1 MHPIDLSLTSK
12 TLYTELRELA
22 LAMGATENIGDT
34 PGTLVTKQL
43 KGAPYLYFQYRDLDG
58 VTRQVYLGRDGP
70 ELQPLVSR
78 LQSRKSDRKEDLAR
92 LDELGRAFVAAG
104 GYTIEHSVLRVLKGF
119 ADAGI
124 FRPGGGYGV
133 LVGTHAFNALGN
145 VLGVRWS
152 SHIMTQDIDI
162 AGDYAVDIAIS
173 KPNVS
178 APDVL
183 TQLDMGFIPVPTLDH
198 GSPSTS
204 FRVRGK
210 DLRVV
215 LLTPLIG
222 KPGKTAII
230 VPALNAPAFPLR
242 FLDYLIQDAAPHVLV
257 GQKQQII
264 CNLPLPERFALHK
277 LLVSESR
284 ESAFA
289 TKAEKDR
296 LQAIQM
302 LESLLLNSPASLEVA
317 AEEFVSRGKGWTDR
331 AKKALKKCERTH
343 AEVVTELNKLLLA

>member
-34 PGTLVTKQL
+34 PGNLVTKKI

-58 VTRQVYLGRDGP
+58 VTRQMYLGREGP
-70 ELQPLVSR
+70 ELQPLISR
-78 LQSRKSDRKEDLAR
+78 LQSRKNDRKEDLAR
-92 LDELGRAFVAAG
+92 LDELSRAFVAAG
-104 GYTIEHSVLRVLKGF
+104 GYTLEHSVLRVLKGF

-145 VLGVRWS
+145 VLGVKWS

-162 AGDYAVDIAIS
+162 AGDYTVDIAIS

-183 TQLDMGFIPVPTLDH
+183 SQLDMGFIPVPTLDH

-210 DLRVV
+210 DLRVD

-222 KPGKTAII
+222 KPGKAALF

-242 FLDYLIQDAAPHVLV
+242 FLDYLLHEAAPQVLV
-257 GQKQQII
+257 GQ
-264 CNLPLPERFALHK
+264 N
-277 LLVSESR
+277 
-284 ESAFA
+284 
-289 TKAEKDR
+289 
-296 LQAIQM
+296 
-302 LESLLLNSPASLEVA
+302 
-317 AEEFVSRGKGWTDR
+317 
-331 AKKALKKCERTH
+331 
-343 AEVVTELNKLLLA
+343 NK